1 MKKVAIKKVVLPA
14 CAWLIMSTLPAL
26 AHSGHGASE
35 GFLSGFYHP
44 FTGLDHLL
52 AMVAVGVWAA
62 MRGGAALWGWP
73 AAFVGAMVAGF
84 ALAVHG
90 TILPLYEPMIMASLI
105 GLGVVIMLGVRM
117 PVLLGAAMVAIFGL
131 FHGYAHGIETTGSAL
146 PFAAGFV
153 AASIV
158 LHCAGIAAAAVAL
171 EVKSTV
177 PLRVAGAATALAG
190 IVLASTH
197 FAS

>member
-1 MKKVAIKKVVLPA
+1 VKKIAVKKVALPA
-14 CAWLIMSTLPAL
+14 CVWLAITTLPAL
-26 AHSGHGASE
+26 AHSGHGPSE
-35 GFLSGFYHP
+35 GFLSGFHHP

-62 MRGGAALWGWP
+62 MRGGTALWGWP

-90 TILPLYEPMIMASLI
+90 VVLPLYEPMILASLI

-131 FHGYAHGIETTGSAL
+131 FHGYAHGIEITGSAL
-146 PFAAGFV
+146 AFAAGFI

-158 LHCAGIAAAAVAL
+158 LHCAGIAAGAFAL
-171 EVKSTV
+171 GVGSTLS
-177 PLRVAGAATALAG
+177 LRIAGAATALAG